1 MPPERDLFAGFG
13 RTRREV
19 DALFGDALERALTRR
34 GGFAPRVDVLY
45 ADDPPRAIVEAEL
58 AGIDTAELSLQVEGR
73 VLVLSGVRRP
83 RWGGAPEA
91 GAAARVFQQLEIEH
105 GRFRRAVELGADV
118 EADAAKATYEDGILR
133 IELPLV
139 RDESRPRRVP
149 VSVPGQPDGG

>member
-1 MPPERDLFAGFG
+1 VAPERDLFAGFG

-58 AGIDTAELSLQVEGR
+58 AGIDTSELTLQVEGR

-83 RWGGAPEA
+83 RWGGTEA
-91 GAAARVFQQLEIEH
+91 GAAGRVFQQLEIEH

-118 EADAAKATYEDGILR
+118 EADQAKATYQDGVLR
-133 IELPLV
+133 VELPLV

-149 VSVPGQPDGG
+149 VSVPQPSGGS

>member
-58 AGIDTAELSLQVEGR
+58 AGIDASELTLQVEGR

>member
-1 MPPERDLFAGFG
+1 MPSERDLFAGFG

-19 DALFGDALERALTRR
+19 DALFGDAVERALTRR

-58 AGIDTAELSLQVEGR
+58 AGIDTAELTLQVEGR
-73 VLVLSGVRRP
+73 VLVLAGVRRP
-83 RWGGAPEA
+83 RWGGTGES
-91 GAAARVFQQLEIEH
+91 GGRVFQQLEIEH

-118 EADAAKATYEDGILR
+118 EADQAKATYEDGILR
-133 IELPLV
+133 VELPLA

-149 VSVPGQPDGG
+149 VSVPQPTGEG

>member
-83 RWGGAPEA
+83 RWGGTEA
-91 GAAARVFQQLEIEH
+91 GGAGRVFQQLEIEH

-118 EADAAKATYEDGILR
+118 EADQATASYEDGILR
-133 IELPLV
+133 VELPLV
-139 RDESRPRRVP
+139 REASRPRRVP
-149 VSVPGQPDGG
+149 VTVPQPPGQG